1 MLYAILKPIAVVLM
15 RLYFRVEARG
25 TEHVPSEGP
34 VLLVANHVS
43 LLDPPL
49 IGGMSRR
56 PLSFMAKEELFRV
69 PLLGWLILHL
79 NARPVRRD
87 NSDPRALKDAL
98 KVLHAGEALLVF
110 PEGTRGPEGAVREA
124 KPGAGMLAVMSG
136 AAVVPVYIR
145 GSGRALPRGRVWP
158 RPAKVVVRFG
168 PPLAF
173 KAAPTDGRKEHYRAA
188 AGEMMRAIAQLR
200 DAA

>member
-1 MLYAILKPIAVVLM
+1 MLYAILKPLAVALM
-15 RLYFRVEARG
+15 RLYFRIEARG
-25 TEHVPSEGP
+25 AEHVPLVGP

-43 LLDPPL
+43 LLDPPI

-69 PLLGWLILHL
+69 PLFGWLIRNL

-87 NSDPRALKDAL
+87 NADPRALKDAL

-124 KPGAGMLAVMSG
+124 KPGAGLLAVMSG
-136 AAVVPVYIR
+136 AAVVPVYIQ
-145 GSGRALPRGRVWP
+145 GTGRALPRGRLWP
-158 RPAKVVVRFG
+158 RPAKVIVRFG
-168 PPLAF
+168 PPLSF
-173 KAAPTDGRKEHYRAA
+173 KAPPSDGRREHYRAA
-188 AGEMMRAIAQLR
+188 AGEMMRAIAQLG

>member
-1 MLYAILKPIAVVLM
+1 MLYAILKPIAVALM

-25 TEHVPSEGP
+25 AEHVPSTGP

-43 LLDPPL
+43 VLDPPL
-49 IGGMSRR
+49 IGGMSGR

-69 PLLGWLILHL
+69 PLLGWLIRHL

-98 KVLHAGEALLVF
+98 TVLHAGEALLVF

-124 KPGAGMLAVMSG
+124 KPGAGLLAVMSG
-136 AAVVPVYIR
+136 AAVVPVYIQ
-145 GSGRALPRGRVWP
+145 GTGRALPRGCVWP

-173 KAAPTDGRKEHYRAA
+173 KAAPAESRKEHYRTA